1 MAQKDHYRETI
12 NPAND
17 MELEF
22 RENIWWQQ
30 ILSLYP

>member
-12 NPAND
+12 NPAK
-17 MELEF
+17 F